1 MNRDTVKNTVNL
13 STGPHF
19 FPQSTD
25 CSETAT
31 PATQTTQSVTPNDF
45 YHKSRLSTP
54 SLNHYNIVPSSKS
67 KRRFKSLPNMQ
78 KKMTEFG

>member
-1 MNRDTVKNTVNL
+1 VNKDKNIVNL

-25 CSETAT
+25 CSETTT
-31 PATQTTQSVTPNDF
+31 PATQTTQLVTPNDN
-45 YHKSRLSTP
+45 YHKSRLSTS
-54 SLNHYNIVPSSKS
+54 SLNHSNIASSSKS

-78 KKMTEFG
+78 IMTEFG